1 MRARLP
7 PSALALAALAL
18 AAAALR
24 ALLRDFPL
32 DDDWAYY
39 TAARALVERGE
50 LRVPDIVSPT
60 MIAHTAWGA
69 LFAKAFGLSFG
80 ALRASTLALS
90 ALALALFS
98 RLSVPPG
105 REAGPATG
113 LHLLANPL
121 FFLLS
126 FTYMTD
132 VPYLAWFLLSVLLY
146 RAALREDRASLWL
159 AASAAAGLAY
169 LVRQI
174 GVLIPAGV
182 VLLLWRSGT
191 LTPRRAALALGP
203 ALLAVGLH
211 QAWFHFAHGPTWASV
226 VYNGAATA
234 ALLSDPLRLSWEVY
248 RRLAGGVLCL
258 GLFTAPLALG
268 ALRGWRRPG
277 AGAAAAALVFLA
289 PFLLLQGAFPYFLN
303 IIHEAGLGSPTI
315 PGLEAKISGL
325 LGRAEF
331 RAGLT
336 AAALGSLT
344 VWLGRARDLRAA
356 LAAPEMR
363 LWALCSAL
371 QLAPPLAGGLFFDR
385 YLLPALPF
393 TLALGLRVAAPG
405 RAGAGALAL
414 MLAWSVFG
422 TWDYLNWSQARWD
435 ASREAARLGVE
446 PERLMGGIEWNGLH
460 SYEKGMA
467 TARASKPL
475 AEIGEW
481 EWLPPGPMRAVVAF
495 CAPEGGEPLVA
506 RGYWTPLSARRGAV
520 CVEAIR
526 PRPPGP

>member
-1 MRARLP
+1 MRARLTP
-7 PSALALAALAL
+7 AALALAVLAL

-24 ALLRDFPL
+24 ALSRDFPL
-32 DDDWAYY
+32 DDDWAYF

-98 RLSVPPG
+98 RL
-105 REAGPATG
+105 AGGSRRDAG
-113 LHLLANPL
+113 LQLLANPL
-121 FFLLS
+121 FFVLS

-146 RAALREDRASLWL
+146 QAALREDRAALWL

-174 GVLIPAGV
+174 GILVPAGA
-182 VLLLWRSGT
+182 VLLLWRSGA

-203 ALLAVGLH
+203 ALLAAGLH
-211 QAWFHFAHGPTWASV
+211 QLWFHFFHGPTWASV

-234 ALLSDPLRLSWEVY
+234 AMLSDPLRLSWEVY

-268 ALRGWRRPG
+268 ALRGWRRPA

-303 IIHEAGLGSPTI
+303 IIHEAGLGAPTI
-315 PGLEAKISGL
+315 PGLEAKVSGL

-336 AAALGSLT
+336 LAALGSLA
-344 VWLGRARDLRAA
+344 VWLGRTRDLRSA

-363 LWALCSAL
+363 LWGLCSVL
-371 QLAPPLAGGLFFDR
+371 QVLPPLAGGLFFDR

-393 TLALGLRVAAPG
+393 ALALGLRVAAPG
-405 RAGAGALAL
+405 RSGAGALAL
-414 MLAWSVFG
+414 MLAWSAAG
-422 TWDYLNWSQARWD
+422 TWDYLSWSQARWE
-435 ASREAARLGVE
+435 AGREAVRLGIE
-446 PERLMGGIEWNGLH
+446 AERLMGGIEWNGLR
-460 SYEKGMA
+460 SYETGMA
-467 TARASKPL
+467 AARQRKPL
-475 AEIGEW
+475 AAIGEW
-481 EWLPPGPMRAVVAF
+481 EWLPAEPMRAVVAF
-495 CAPEGGEPLVA
+495 CPAEGGEPLV
-506 RGYWTPLSARRGAV
+506 RRSYRTPLSARRGAV
-520 CVEAIR
+520 CVEAVG
-526 PRPPGP
+526 PRPQGP